1 LNAAVNDPPENPTRL
16 RWLHSFSRC
25 RFSLRTLLVVVTGI
39 SLALGFLGESARRQ
53 RRLIDTVEAL
63 RGTVGYATLF
73 DSDPKYNRSPK
84 SLVPQWVSSV
94 ISPDYYARVA
104 DVRMGRSIQL
114 MGPGVIDE
122 LASRLAAI
130 PALHHLSL
138 SGFELS
144 DDEYMAIA
152 IDARPKEITFVNVEL
167 NDAAATTLSN
177 VTSLCDLGLNDVRI
191 SAQGISGL
199 RRLPNLEH
207 FWLSSLHSRYDD
219 RGESLWRNWAIG
231 DETVPVFLEFPKL
244 RRLSLHNTLITDEG
258 VEQLTRLDL
267 KSFEIS
273 SPNVTNAAMASIV
286 RCKNLGWL
294 CVSGTQIDDDAL
306 PRLQELPHLKGFA
319 GMRAM
324 TNEGL
329 RHLAKLKGLESL
341 RLSGDLID
349 DAGLVHL
356 HGMKKLQRL
365 DLQSTAVQSTTVAP
379 RSAAVKALQ
388 SALPDC
394 TIQQPRRSMRRYFYS
409 GSPPASAAVGSA
421 AN

>member
-1 LNAAVNDPPENPTRL
+1 MNAAANDPPENPTRL
-16 RWLHSFSRC
+16 GWLHSFSRC

-39 SLALGFLGESARRQ
+39 SLALGFLGESAWRQ

-63 RGTVGYATLF
+63 GGTVGYATLF

-94 ISPDYYARVA
+94 ISHEYYARVA
-104 DVRMGRSIQL
+104 DVRLGRSIQL
-114 MGPGVIDE
+114 MDTGVIDE
-122 LASRLAAI
+122 LASRLAAV

-144 DDEYMAIA
+144 DDEYVVIVAS
-152 IDARPKEITFVNVEL
+152 ARPKDLILYNVEV
-167 NDAAATTLSN
+167 NDDAAAALAS
-177 VTSLCDLGLNDVRI
+177 VVSLTDLGMNDVLI
-191 SAQGISGL
+191 TSESLVGFK
-199 RRLPNLEH
+199 RLPNLEH
-207 FWLSSLHSRYDD
+207 FWLASRHGGFH
-219 RGESLWRNWAIG
+219 REESPEWDNWAIG
-231 DETVPVFLEFPKL
+231 DEVAATFLEFPRL
-244 RRLSLHNTLITDEG
+244 RRLSLNWNQMTDVG

-267 KSFEIS
+267 KSFEIA

-286 RCKNLGWL
+286 RCKNLEWL

-306 PRLQELPHLKGFA
+306 PRLQELPRLKGFA
-319 GMRAM
+319 GTRAM

-329 RHLAKLKGLESL
+329 RHLAKLKGLETL

-349 DAGLVHL
+349 AAGLVHL

-379 RSAAVKALQ
+379 RSAAVKALH

-394 TIQQPRRSMRRYFYS
+394 TIQQPRQQRLRLFYS
-409 GSPPASAAVGSA
+409 APPPAGAAAGSA

>member
-1 LNAAVNDPPENPTRL
+1 M
-16 RWLHSFSRC
+16 
-25 RFSLRTLLVVVTGI
+25 
-39 SLALGFLGESARRQ
+39 
-53 RRLIDTVEAL
+53 IDTVEAL
-63 RGTVGYATLF
+63 GGTVGYATLF

-94 ISPDYYARVA
+94 ISPEYYARVA
-104 DVRMGRSIQL
+104 DVRLGRSIQL
-114 MGPGVIDE
+114 MGPGVIDD
-122 LASRLAAI
+122 LASQLATV

-144 DDEYMAIA
+144 DDEYMAIV
-152 IDARPKEITFVNVEL
+152 IDARPKEVTLLNVEL
-167 NDAAATTLSN
+167 NDAAVTALSN

-231 DETVPVFLEFPKL
+231 DETVPAFLEFPAL
-244 RRLSLHNTLITDEG
+244 RRLLLHNTLITDEG
-258 VEQLTRLDL
+258 VELLTRLDL
-267 KSFEIS
+267 KSFTIGSPEI
-273 SPNVTNAAMASIV
+273 TNAAMASIV
-286 RCKNLGWL
+286 RCKNLEWL
-294 CVSGTQIDDDAL
+294 SVSGTQIDDDAL
-306 PRLQELPHLKGFA
+306 PRLQELPRLKGFA
-319 GMRAM
+319 GTRAM

-329 RHLAKLKGLESL
+329 RHLSKLEGLESL

-365 DLQSTAVQSTTVAP
+365 DLQSTAVQSANVAP

-394 TIQQPRRSMRRYFYS
+394 SIQQPRQQRLRLFYS
-409 GSPPASAAVGSA
+409 APPPANAADGSA